1 MKAVVC
7 RAYGGPEVASLE
19 EIATPEIRAGH
30 VRIRVEASS
39 ASFASLLAMAG
50 KHQNRA
56 PLPLVAGT
64 EISGVVTE
72 LGDDA
77 TRFRI
82 GDRVIAGVQ
91 SGGYAQ
97 EVVAPEQTVF
107 SLPDDI
113 SFDDGAQF
121 PTIYGTAYGALKW
134 RAQVEPGKSSWFT
147 ARAVAVASQ
156 RSKSPKR
163 SARKSSPSR
172 VLMRSSQ
179 LQESMAP
186 TTPSTTGSMIGEIA
200 CFESRTIAVLM
211 SSTTLSVARPSRSRC
226 DASPR
231 RVELFR
237 WVLPAAP
244 SQLSRQT
251 SCWSRTSRCSASTGA
266 TTSAGDGNL
275 SSRPTT
281 PSYDGHM
288 KNSFIGQVKESSGH
302 GHTRSFRSANFAELS
317 K

>member
-134 RAQVEPGKSSWFT
+134 RAQVEPGEIVLVHGAGGGSGLAAVEVAKALGAQVIAIAGSDEKL
-147 ARAVAVASQ
+147 AVAREHGADHTINYRLDDWRDS
-156 RSKSPKR
+156 
-163 SARKSSPSR
+163 
-172 VLMRSSQ
+172 VLRITDHRGADVIYDPVGGETFK
-179 LQESMAP
+179 ESLRC
-186 TTPSTTGSMIGEIA
+186 IA
-200 CFESRTIAVLM
+200 
-211 SSTTLSVARPSRSRC
+211 
-226 DASPR
+226 R